1 MNKKIVFYDKSNI
14 DHILFVSMLLYNDNL
29 SIFDIRNYTEL
40 FFIQDNNEYEFI
52 FLEYLPNNNWFTYLT
67 NNNITILSI
76 KLYSKNLLKLNVSIS
91 NTSDNP
97 VENVYDSVFFS
108 YNGNLIENIY
118 CGKLLCNY
126 WNNDFDNSNK
136 FDASSQLK
144 YLINIFVLSHDNDIN
159 FGKFDYFFNLMIK
172 NIRQLDIKN
181 VYKFYG
187 IANQI
192 YFDSS
197 FIQTK
202 FENKLYQIN
211 DSINYLLIDKTILSE
226 NMENTISAIINDK
239 EIFLNNNDSNY
250 FKIIKFNTTDIDSIL
265 SLINMFINH
274 FKNEYPIVKIDCLEI
289 YNIFTNQS
297 IYIPLNIVS
306 NYHNY
311 NQIISFYDSVD
322 GQEIKNL
329 LITYHK
335 VFNSNENIQV
345 IDNDYINP
353 YLTIYNSEKINF
365 YTNPITQYINNNF
378 YKNSLNG

>member
-52 FLEYLPNNNWFTYLT
+52 FLEYLPNNNWFTYLA
-67 NNNITILSI
+67 NNNITILSM

-91 NTSDNP
+91 DTTDNS
-97 VENVYDSVFFS
+97 VENVYDSVFFR

-126 WNNDFDNSNK
+126 WNKNEFDNSIEFSNLT
-136 FDASSQLK
+136 QIK
-144 YLINIFVLSHDNDIN
+144 YLINIFILSHENNIA
-159 FGKFDYFFNLMIK
+159 FGKFDYFFNLMLKNINHIDIK
-172 NIRQLDIKN
+172 NI
-181 VYKFYG
+181 YKFYG
-187 IANQI
+187 ITNQI

-211 DSINYLLIDKTILSE
+211 DSIDYLLIDKLLSE
-226 NMENTISAIINDK
+226 NIDNTDVIIKNK
-239 EIFLNNNDSNY
+239 ELFLNNIDSNY
-250 FKIIKFNTTDIDSIL
+250 FKLIKFNTTDIDSIL

-274 FKNEYPIVKIDCLEI
+274 FENEYPTVKIDCLEI
-289 YNIFTNQS
+289 HNIFTTQS
-297 IYIPLNIVS
+297 IYIPLNMVS

-322 GQEIKNL
+322 GQNVKNL

-335 VFNSNENIQV
+335 VYNSIENIQV

-378 YKNSLNG
+378 FKNSLNG